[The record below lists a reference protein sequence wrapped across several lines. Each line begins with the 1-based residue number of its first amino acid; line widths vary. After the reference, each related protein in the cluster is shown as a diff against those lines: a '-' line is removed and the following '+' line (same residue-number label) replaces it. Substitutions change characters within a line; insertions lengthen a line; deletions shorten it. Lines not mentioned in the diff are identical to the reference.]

1 MSETLSENP
10 SNVMV
15 LPNLPPYAP
24 ETQIGHHAAPSIEE
38 VRKTLANITL
48 PGLAE
53 ALSGPKKKKFGSA

>member
-15 LPNLPPYAP
+15 LPNLRPYAP
-24 ETQIGHHAAPSIEE
+24 ETQVGQHAAPSIKE
-38 VRKTLANITL
+38 VGETLANITL

-53 ALSGPKKKKFGSA
+53 ALSGSEEERFGSA

>member
-1 MSETLSENP
+1 
-10 SNVMV
+10 MV